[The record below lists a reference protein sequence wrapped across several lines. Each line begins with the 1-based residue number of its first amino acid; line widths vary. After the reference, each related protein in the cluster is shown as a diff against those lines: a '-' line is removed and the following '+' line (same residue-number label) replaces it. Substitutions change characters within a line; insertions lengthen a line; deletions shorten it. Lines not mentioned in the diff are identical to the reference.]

1 MALTQ
6 LSNSM
11 KILFIAGFG
20 PVTDD
25 LSLSRKLYSEDLEI
39 EFKEYEGGIC
49 TVRMLMVAKGL
60 PYGHFHW
67 QQKAV
72 LEERFG
78 RMISPDHR
86 RGWSLK

>member
-39 EFKEYEGGIC
+39 EFKEYEGGVYARSEC
-49 TVRMLMVAKGL
+49 
-60 PYGHFHW
+60 
-67 QQKAV
+67 
-72 LEERFG
+72 
-78 RMISPDHR
+78 
-86 RGWSLK
+86 